1 MGYAITQ
8 IWDPVAQS
16 YVDWDGHILP
26 GPDGTL
32 GSVVIKKVLEEK
44 VTRAKGLDVN
54 LPGNSDTTVVTH
66 SVPVGKAHKI
76 FGYALSP
83 DSTGVDKFTV
93 KIDGVAESM
102 VYTRTYQGGD
112 VTDYI
117 LIDNT
122 GGAAPVV
129 VTLVAHNA
137 DLVTVHKASG
147 HVLVEDVTDSMAP
160 A

>member
-1 MGYAITQ
+1 MGYSIMQ
-8 IWDPVAQS
+8 IKDGTGT
-16 YVDWDGHILP
+16 YVDWDGRLVAL
-26 GPDGTL
+26 PDGTL
-32 GSVVIKKVLEEK
+32 GSIVVKKVLEEK

-83 DSTGVDKFTV
+83 DSTGVDKFTI

-102 VYTRTYQGGD
+102 VYTRTYDGGD
-112 VTDYI
+112 VSDYI

-122 GGAAPVV
+122 GGAVPKV
-129 VTLVAHNA
+129 VTLVAHNGDMISA
-137 DLVTVHKASG
+137 HKASG
-147 HVLVEDVTDSMAP
+147 HLLVEDVTDSMAP